1 MSDLS
6 YYRDEIIRAALHSI
20 TKGTSVD
27 IAISAAVDSALEFAL
42 MDRLN
47 HETDVPLAKA
57 LTEHELREATFLVA
71 TRRQVAPP
79 ALPPT
84 TKKESPWW
92 KLNQ

>member
-1 MSDLS
+1 MTDLT

-47 HETDVPLAKA
+47 HEADVPLAKA

-79 ALPPT
+79 ALPPEG
-84 TKKESPWW
+84 KENKSWW

>member
-1 MSDLS
+1 MSDLT

-20 TKGTSVD
+20 SRGTSVD
-27 IAISAAVDSALEFAL
+27 VAITAAVDSAFEFTL
-42 MDRLN
+42 LDKLN
-47 HETDVPLAKA
+47 HEADVPLAKA

-79 ALPPT
+79 ALRPT